1 MERRLSVLLPICAAH
16 EGANLVYFGNDP
28 VATASAASAAATT
41 TTTAATS
48 TATATHAASPA
59 RHTPGT
65 DVEPSPDAAASSPDV
80 LPLAARLARARR
92 AAT

>member
-48 TATATHAASPA
+48 TAT
-59 RHTPGT
+59 PGT

>member
-16 EGANLVYFGNDP
+16 EGASLVYFGDDP
-28 VATASAASAAATT
+28 VATASAAATA
-41 TTTAATS
+41 TAATS
-48 TATATHAASPA
+48 TATATHAVSPA
-59 RHTPGT
+59 RLHAGT
-65 DVEPSPDAAASSPDV
+65 DVEPSPDAVASSPDV

>member
-16 EGANLVYFGNDP
+16 EGANLVYFGDDP

-59 RHTPGT
+59 RHT